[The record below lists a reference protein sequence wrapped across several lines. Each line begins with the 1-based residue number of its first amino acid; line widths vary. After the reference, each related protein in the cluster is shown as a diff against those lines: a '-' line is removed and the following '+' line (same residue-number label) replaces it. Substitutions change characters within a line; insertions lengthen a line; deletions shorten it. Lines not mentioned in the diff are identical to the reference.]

1 MNRLSEEIYHEF
13 MNGNFVV
20 KESDQS
26 FNQVDPDHSREWLKA
41 TGKKYG
47 GIVGITKTASALS
60 RWALSY
66 NLRTQIAKKTKE
78 MLMIDNENAITFT
91 MSVAFQERK
100 EMRQMKGG

>member
-1 MNRLSEEIYHEF
+1 MAKRNWEK
-13 MNGNFVV
+13 N
-20 KESDQS
+20 
-26 FNQVDPDHSREWLKA
+26 
-41 TGKKYG
+41 G

-60 RWALSY
+60 RWPLSY

-78 MLMIDNENAITFT
+78 MLMIDNENDDYIHNDYIIFT